1 MIAQGGAL
9 IPPEEA
15 GGVLTIDL
23 GALAANWRLIR
34 DRGQGAEC
42 GAVVKANAYGLGIEH
57 AVPALAR
64 AGCRTFFV
72 AHIEEGKRVRAIAPD
87 AVVYI
92 LNGLLPGTAPVY
104 AAHDL
109 RPVLGSREEIAEW
122 AATGGR
128 PAAIH
133 VDTGMNRLGLSG
145 EDALAVAA
153 EGTLAP
159 SLLMTH
165 LSSAEETDNPVNA
178 RQREEFQRV
187 REAFASVPA
196 SFCNSSG
203 AFLPGDNG
211 FELLRP
217 GYALYG
223 GNPLPGRAN
232 PMNPVVRLEAHI
244 LQLRE
249 VADGT
254 GVGYN
259 AAWTARGPRR
269 LATISLGY
277 ADGYPRT
284 ASATDA
290 KRQAGIEAG
299 IALVAGRRCPF
310 AGTISMDLII
320 LDVSEVPAG
329 AVARGDRVVLI
340 GDDLTLDEVGRR
352 AGTIGYEILTSLGTR
367 YARIYLDDQA

>member
-1 MIAQGGAL
+1 MNAPVGATIL
-9 IPPEEA
+9 PEEA

-42 GAVVKANAYGLGIEH
+42 GAVVKANAYGLGIEQ

-72 AHIEEGKRVRAIAPD
+72 AHIDEGKRVRAIAPD

-109 RPVLGSREEIAEW
+109 RPVLGSRGEIAEW
-122 AATGGR
+122 TSTGGR
-128 PAAIH
+128 PAALH
-133 VDTGMNRLGLSG
+133 VDTGLNRLGLSC
-145 EDALAVAA
+145 EDALAIAA
-153 EGTLAP
+153 EGALTPA
-159 SLLMTH
+159 LLMTH
-165 LSSAEETDNPVNA
+165 LASAEETDNPVNA
-178 RQREEFQRV
+178 RQREDFQRV
-187 REAFASVPA
+187 REAFAAVPA

-232 PMNPVVRLEAHI
+232 PMKPVVRLEAHI

-249 VADGT
+249 VPDGT

-259 AAWTARGPRR
+259 AAWTAKGPRR

-290 KRQAGIEAG
+290 KREAGIEAG
-299 IALVAGRRCPF
+299 VALVAGRRCPF

-320 LDVSEVPAG
+320 LDVSDVPAG
-329 AVARGDRVVLI
+329 AVARGDRVTLI

-367 YARIYLDDQA
+367 YARIYLDDQV